1 MEKKNKI
8 KWSPLF
14 ATLTLYTQA
23 SAPSVDEILKLKEN
37 FSSLST
43 KKIKNIH
50 KIISDSRKSKSKINM
65 MTKSPSRK
73 QIIIPIGNN
82 NKTKFIA
89 SLSTH
94 ITNIN
99 NVLKNI
105 KSNTRADF
113 VRIDQH
119 GIIIMINK
127 VASMSDLQVV
137 ENYIKNVDHLNPKD
151 MEILYLP

>member
-1 MEKKNKI
+1 
-8 KWSPLF
+8 
-14 ATLTLYTQA
+14 
-23 SAPSVDEILKLKEN
+23 
-37 FSSLST
+37 
-43 KKIKNIH
+43 
-50 KIISDSRKSKSKINM
+50 M
-65 MTKSPSRK
+65 MTNSPSRK

-113 VRIDQH
+113 VRIYQH

-127 VASMSDLQVV
+127 VASMSDLQIV